1 MHEITLCQN
10 AVEIMQQFGRQ
21 NNARKI
27 TAVWMEIGAFS
38 CVEPEAVQ
46 FCFELA
52 CRETLA
58 EGCELHLETPQ
69 AESWCYHCQQEI
81 TLLSPSV
88 LLCPICGGRDVRVVA
103 DDGMKIKRIEIE

>member
-10 AVEIMQQFGRQ
+10 AVEIMQQFGQQ
-21 NNARKI
+21 NNAQKI

-58 EGCELHLETPQ
+58 AGCVLHLETPQ
-69 AESWCYHCQQEI
+69 AVSWCNHCQQDI

-88 LLCPICGGRDVRVVA
+88 LLCPQCGGHDVRVVA

>member
-10 AVEIMQQFGRQ
+10 AVEIMEQFARK

-46 FCFELA
+46 FCLELA
-52 CRETLA
+52 WRETLA
-58 EGCELHLETPQ
+58 QGCQLHLDTPA
-69 AESWCYHCQQEI
+69 AESWCRTCQQDI
-81 TLLSPSV
+81 ALLSPNV
-88 LLCPICGGRDVRVVA
+88 LICPQCGGRDLRVIA
-103 DDGMKIKRIEIE
+103 GDGMKIKRIEIE

>member
-10 AVEIMQQFGRQ
+10 AVEIMEQFGRQ

-58 EGCELHLETPQ
+58 QGCQLHLDTPQ
-69 AESWCYHCQQEI
+69 AESWCRTCQQDI
-81 TLLSPSV
+81 ALLSPNV
-88 LLCPICGGRDVRVVA
+88 LICPQCGGRDLRVIA
-103 DDGMKIKRIEIE
+103 GDGMKIKRIEIE